1 MLLKSSNIA
10 PRFYILGVL
19 HWTRTKHQTLTN
31 TQFLGQC
38 SKENIF
44 LWKCS
49 VRLISI
55 FALRITTVSYSC
67 QNTLFYTLCLCKAR
81 VLQGDGRNLASQQL
95 ERKQFAR
102 NLANLRFREKL
113 SCQCQQPVC
122 FIQWRLGLTQSEPIA
137 HICWR

>member
-10 PRFYILGVL
+10 PRFYILLKSLDSHCIPRCIALNQNIV
-19 HWTRTKHQTLTN
+19 KHPILLQP
-31 TQFLGQC
+31 
-38 SKENIF
+38 IF
-44 LWKCS
+44 RAMLERRCS
-49 VRLISI
+49 VRFISI
-55 FALRITTVSYSC
+55 FALRITVSYSC

-113 SCQCQQPVC
+113 SCQCQQSVC
-122 FIQWRLGLTQSEPIA
+122 FIQ
-137 HICWR
+137 

>member
-1 MLLKSSNIA
+1 MFLKKLKHF
-10 PRFYILGVL
+10 PKFYILL
-19 HWTRTKHQTLTN
+19 DSHCIPRCIALNPNKASNIDKHPIFRAMLER
-31 TQFLGQC
+31 
-38 SKENIF
+38 KYF

-67 QNTLFYTLCLCKAR
+67 QNTLFYSLCLCKAR

-122 FIQWRLGLTQSEPIA
+122 FIHWRLG
-137 HICWR
+137 